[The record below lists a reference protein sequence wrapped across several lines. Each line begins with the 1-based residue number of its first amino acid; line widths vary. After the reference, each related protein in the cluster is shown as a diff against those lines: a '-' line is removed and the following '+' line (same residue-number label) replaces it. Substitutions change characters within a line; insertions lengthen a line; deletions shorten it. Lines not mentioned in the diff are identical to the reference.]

1 MFVSGVRP
9 SNRSDF
15 RWWLAVLLPV
25 LLLAASMYAAAFAN
39 APRGMTFSGY
49 LLNSGDAWGYWAFA
63 RHFAKEGLL
72 IDNPFAA
79 SPLPPAFFN
88 LAWFALGKA
97 MALTGLQF
105 LAVYY
110 AFGVMAA
117 GLMYWVILR
126 FSREFAGDRA
136 AGRFAFLLASL
147 GGGVGWLLPL
157 ISKDLT
163 VRLAPMDL
171 FHHEGYPLQAALFVP
186 HFALSI
192 ALVGAIMLAFWRGV
206 STKRRAWNWG
216 AGMLVTVLGF
226 FHPYHLV
233 TVAFVAGA
241 WISLEQL
248 IDRRRLHRGWVDLGL
263 LALGALPAVL
273 YYRWFFRQP
282 NWAFWAKENEVL
294 SGSPLAVALGVGPF
308 LLLAIAGVWRR
319 GWRNLDARHRFL
331 AVWSLVG
338 LGLLFSHRLFSF
350 EAKLVEG
357 LVLPLS
363 CLGAGALFGR
373 QGGGSP
379 RRWAAAAALLLA
391 LLPSSALLIAESLI
405 VARGRYE
412 NFFPGDWV
420 QGTLVTRGELASF
433 EYLAGRMSPGDLL
446 MTSVHKG
453 RMIPAVADVRL
464 YLGGTFTPNFMWR
477 WEVSEWF
484 YRKARTSR
492 ERQAMLRQTGV
503 THVWYSTLMDS
514 TLRPWLEPYLEPV
527 FLAGEVSIWRVR

>member
-1 MFVSGVRP
+1 MKGLQPATRA
-9 SNRSDF
+9 DL

-25 LLLAASMYAAAFAN
+25 LLLATSIYAAAFAN
-39 APRGMTFSGY
+39 APKRMVFSGF
-49 LLNSGDAWGYWAFA
+49 LLNSGDAWGYWAWS
-63 RHFAKEGLL
+63 RGFAKAGFL

-79 SPLPPAFFN
+79 VSRPPAFFN

-97 MALTGLQF
+97 MALTGLPF

-110 AFGVMAA
+110 AFGVLAA

-136 AGRFAFLLASL
+136 AGRFAYLLASL
-147 GGGVGWLLPL
+147 GGGVGWVLALV
-157 ISKDLT
+157 SKDLT
-163 VRLAPMDL
+163 VRMAPIDL
-171 FHHEGYPLQAALFVP
+171 FHHEGYPLMAALFVP

-192 ALVGAIMLAFWRGV
+192 ALVGSIMLAFWRGV
-206 STKRRAWNWG
+206 STGRRAWSWG

-241 WISLEQL
+241 WIGLEQL

-263 LALGALPAVL
+263 LALGALPAAV
-273 YYRWFFRQP
+273 YYWWLFRQP

-294 SGSPLAVALGVGPF
+294 SGSPLAVALGLGPF
-308 LLLAIAGVWRR
+308 LLLAVAGAWRR
-319 GWRNLDARHRFL
+319 GWREFDARNRFL

-338 LGLLFSHRLFSF
+338 LGLLFSHRLFQF

-373 QGGGSP
+373 PGGGSL
-379 RRWAAAAALLLA
+379 RRWAAAALLVA
-391 LLPSSALLIAESLI
+391 LLPSSALLVHESLT
-405 VARGRYE
+405 VAGGRYE

-420 QGTLVTRGELASF
+420 QGTLATRGELASF
-433 EYLAGRMSPGDLL
+433 EYLASRMSPGDLL
-446 MTSVHKG
+446 LTSIHKG

-484 YRKARTSR
+484 YKKAKTSR
-492 ERQAMLRQTGV
+492 ERLAMLRQTGV
-503 THVWYSTLMDS
+503 THVWYSTLMET
-514 TLRPWLEPYLEPV
+514 TLRPWQEPYLEPV
-527 FLAGEVSIWRVR
+527 FQAGEVSIWRVR